1 MNVANFIARR
11 VITGGLSKMSSI
23 IVWLAVGTIA
33 LSVSVMIISTSLIAG
48 FQNTITE
55 KMFGF
60 WGHITVRHID
70 EAENYETK
78 PFVPDSMMLSR
89 IHDIQNI
96 PYISENTVLGFTIK
110 EDATFET
117 KGGIKHIQ
125 SYAVKA
131 GVIKSGEQMEGIVL
145 KGIGEDYNWDFLN
158 QYIIDGK
165 ALDVQT
171 AEAGEGI
178 IISQTTAQRLLLNVG
193 DKFTAHFIKDQD
205 QLVRRFQVTGIYN
218 TSLEEYDRKIAF
230 VDIRKIRQLNN
241 FDSTEVSGLE
251 LFVDDMADL
260 KPIDE
265 YIYYQILPPNLYAE
279 TLISREPNLFG
290 WLELQD
296 TNKVVIL
303 ALMIIIA
310 IINMTTCLI
319 ILILERT
326 NMIGILKALGARDMN
341 VQSIFMYYAAY
352 IIGIGLF
359 IGNILGLGLCWLQD
373 TFQFIQLDE
382 TAYYVSSAPIE
393 INFWTVLLINI
404 GTLITVLAALFLPS
418 LMTLFITPLKAI
430 RFD

>member
-1 MNVANFIARR
+1 
-11 VITGGLSKMSSI
+11 MSSI
-23 IVWLAVGTIA
+23 IVWLAIGTIA

-60 WGHITVRHID
+60 WGHITIRHID

-78 PFVPDSMMLSR
+78 PFRPDSTMLAR
-89 IHDIQNI
+89 FDDIYQI
-96 PYISENTVLGFTIK
+96 PYIDDQKLLGFTVQR
-110 EDATFET
+110 DATFET
-117 KGGIKHIQ
+117 KGGISHVQ

-145 KGIGEDYNWDFLN
+145 KGVGQDYNWDFLKK
-158 QYIIDGK
+158 YIREGDI
-165 ALDVQT
+165 LDVNT
-171 AEAGEGI
+171 PVAGEGI
-178 IISQTTAQRLLLNVG
+178 IISSTTAKRLLLNVG
-193 DKFTAHFIKDQD
+193 DKFTAHFIKNQE

-260 KPIDE
+260 VPIDE
-265 YIYYQILPPNLYAE
+265 YIYYQILPPQLYAE

-326 NMIGILKALGARDMN
+326 NMIGILKALGARN
-341 VQSIFMYYAAY
+341 SSVQSIFLYYAAY
-352 IIGIGLF
+352 IIGIGLLL
-359 IGNILGLGLCWLQD
+359 GNVLGLGLCWLQD
-373 TFQFIQLDE
+373 HFQFIQLDE
-382 TAYYVSSAPIE
+382 TAYYVSSAPID
-393 INFWTVLLINI
+393 IQFWTVLAINI